1 MDVHHTTMDVHAA
14 SLGTKQKRWG
24 KGTFYSVYSLTRFR
38 LLNFFNVIIDYPTGN
53 KQNLFIRFSLHL
65 LDHQQFVFFILRG
78 RFHIITI
85 TSKTKLD
92 VHKYRQKTA
101 IIRGLEPI
109 TGLIHTLK
117 LSITPHHMSCSTL
130 SYFCHSW
137 VHAVILILSWHHNL
151 MFYLDP

>member
-65 LDHQQFVFFILRG
+65 LDHQQFFIFILRG

-117 LSITPHHMSCSTL
+117 LSHLTTCLAAPSHISATPGFMQ
-130 SYFCHSW
+130 
-137 VHAVILILSWHHNL
+137 
-151 MFYLDP
+151 